1 MDKDAVTQFKPL
13 TDTIDGIVIWPANRI
28 GGKMTTNGAR
38 GFSRQISDQL
48 DLTMECIRLYY
59 LDLQSPLYETLK
71 RYDSFLSYL

>member
-1 MDKDAVTQFKPL
+1 M
-13 TDTIDGIVIWPANRI
+13 TI
-28 GGKMTTNGAR
+28 NGAR

-71 RYDSFLSYL
+71 RYDSFSSYL